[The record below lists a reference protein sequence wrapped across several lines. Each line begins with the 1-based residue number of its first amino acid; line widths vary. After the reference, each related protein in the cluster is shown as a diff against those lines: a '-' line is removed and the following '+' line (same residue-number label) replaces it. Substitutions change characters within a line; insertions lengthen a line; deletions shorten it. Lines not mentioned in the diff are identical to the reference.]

1 MAISRRPFKIDGVT
15 IPTPSE
21 YTYNEEDLSTEGVT
35 GRTLDGVMHK
45 DVVASKDYY
54 ECKWVFLSWDD
65 IATILNAINEKESF
79 NFTYADPRI
88 PNRFITNRF
97 YVGERSAAAL
107 NLTDPKKS
115 WKSLT
120 LKFIRI

>member
-1 MAISRRPFKIDGVT
+1 MSIDDRPFKIDGVA
-15 IPTPSE
+15 IPTPAE
-21 YTYNEEDLSTEGVT
+21 YQAGIEDLSTEQT
-35 GRTLDGVMHK
+35 GRTLDGTMHK

-54 ECKWVFLSWDD
+54 ECKWIFLSWDD

-79 NFTYADPRI
+79 NFTYADPRV
-88 PNRFITNRF
+88 PNRFITNKF

>member
-1 MAISRRPFKIDGVT
+1 MSIEDRPFKIDGVA
-15 IPTPSE
+15 IPTPAE
-21 YTYNEEDLSTEGVT
+21 YQAGIEDLSTEQT
-35 GRTLDGVMHK
+35 GRTLDGTMHK

-79 NFTYADPRI
+79 NFTYADPRV
-88 PNRFITNRF
+88 PNRFITNKF